1 MKPMS
6 DIPENFDADI
16 ATLVAALSCGD
27 LDEHEIARIVGI
39 CRQALENPAA
49 VLAENYGTEAAEVA
63 QYDPQG
69 VIAFIVF
76 IELEDYFAVADTV
89 DELHEQILAAFEAPQ
104 LPDYPYDGNDF
115 ETISDYFQWLDA
127 QLLEHH
133 AAYRLIHFGQSYT
146 NDFQTVLVHREGTDS
161 LLALCRKLKLEAEYC
176 E

>member
-1 MKPMS
+1 MS
-6 DIPENFDADI
+6 DTPDNFEARLNILID
-16 ATLVAALSCGD
+16 ALSCGD
-27 LDEHEIARIVGI
+27 LDEHETARIVGI
-39 CRQALENPAA
+39 CLQALENPAA
-49 VLAENYGTEAAEVA
+49 VLAENYGGEAAEVA

-89 DELHEQILAAFEAPQ
+89 DELHEQIIAAFETPQ
-104 LPDYPYDGNDF
+104 LPAYPYDDNDF
-115 ETISDYFQWLDA
+115 ETVSDYFQWLDA

-146 NDFQTVLVHREGTDS
+146 NDFQTVLIHRQEAES
-161 LLALCRKLKLEAEYC
+161 LLALCRDLALEAEYC

>member
-6 DIPENFDADI
+6 DIPENFDANLS
-16 ATLVAALSCGD
+16 TLIGALSCGD
-27 LDEHEIARIVGI
+27 LDEHETARIVGI
-39 CRQALENPAA
+39 CRQALESPSD
-49 VLAENYGTEAAEVA
+49 VLTENYGSEAAEVA
-63 QYDPQG
+63 KYDPKG

-89 DELHEQILAAFEAPQ
+89 DELHEQIIAAFETPQ
-104 LPDYPYDGNDF
+104 LPDYPYDDNNF
-115 ETISDYFQWLDA
+115 ETVSDYFQWLDA

-146 NDFQTVLVHREGTDS
+146 NDFQTVLINREAAES
-161 LLALCRKLKLEAEYC
+161 LLALCRELQLEAEYC